1 MMIYFNK
8 LLESEQIKIQKT
20 KDTFGKEFELVQ
32 HICNFL
38 IALPFST
45 GKLCDDSDINNI
57 KIQDPFLLFIYDV
70 PFKIRSIYKLLEIA
84 NYADAAIILRTLAEA
99 TIVYKFYISKN
110 DGEGLSRYI
119 LRKTKRSIKD
129 IMNDI
134 LPGYYDNVYA
144 SLCNFTHGD
153 AIAQAIFRNILNKEP
168 LKTHIAGINSK
179 WFYYVSNQTI
189 SIVPCIIDMYDMVFP
204 NNIISGN
211 CELSKEKEYIFDIIN
226 KFINT
231 MTNEYTAKT
240 TFYHYY
246 QELLKK

>member
-1 MMIYFNK
+1 M
-8 LLESEQIKIQKT
+8 
-20 KDTFGKEFELVQ
+20 
-32 HICNFL
+32 
-38 IALPFST
+38 
-45 GKLCDDSDINNI
+45 
-57 KIQDPFLLFIYDV
+57 
-70 PFKIRSIYKLLEIA
+70 LEIA

-110 DGEGLSRYI
+110 DGEGLSRYK

-153 AIAQAIFRNILNKEP
+153 AIAQAIFRNISNKEP

-189 SIVPCIIDMYDMVFP
+189 SIVPVSYTHLEGKESLLDHAVYSIPDHVGIDEACIWGDYYFM
-204 NNIISGN
+204 
-211 CELSKEKEYIFDIIN
+211 EALSSLADEQSFVS
-226 KFINT
+226 FW
-231 MTNEYTAKT
+231 
-240 TFYHYY
+240 
-246 QELLKK
+246 